1 MHSVTILFCGVFV
14 SCVPLQLLFTGSAV
28 SNKAPDYKELNIDYL
43 LAFEKRMYTDY
54 EELEQLVERTQLT
67 LDQGKLTAAQ
77 QEKVR
82 RWQHKLRSLLS
93 FAQLARAKDP
103 VDEANA
109 DTAGE
114 PAEADSPPSAEERER
129 AQALNKCLITSTCSA
144 EERKKAQGLSSL
156 ILNRLR
162 TIDATHIDPEQ
173 SNREFYQQLK
183 ANGHDNETVSQQA
196 KDNFSRALIDK
207 SLELTEK
214 SVRKYYRLFPFA
226 QHSYATVCKEVAAA
240 DCQHLQMQNNSDNF
254 EEQLFTRVEQVT
266 AEVNKA
272 IADLNTIITMLAR
285 LKATKDV
292 FFIFKETDF
301 DNVAVMR
308 LYHAY
313 ELILFNASRRG
324 IFPVLLAPTFRARA
338 GNIYLQHKGGL
349 DFWQRLGL
357 KKDVAHAPGEI
368 KNPLLTE
375 VSHAVVE
382 RSIAEIQ
389 RTTITRWVKWR
400 KLKSGNKTFSDK
412 KLYQQSI
419 INEVATAQVVVQE
432 PVHSVVVTHL
442 LNRFQHKHRDPRA
455 LLIIR
460 RITETIE
467 FSMFPLM
474 LGGATFLSW
483 IFPPLAGIGLMGK
496 AIVAA
501 TAANFVWVGVA
512 GANTAIAHQ
521 RWVQL
526 EQALLTGSSER
537 YEDGLKLLREFNRTR
552 RNAILAGSI
561 GLPLSVPSIRYALN
575 HMYDGKK
582 TFFVDA
588 MAGVFASR
596 DEFGREDKTDSDL
609 HHDR

>member
-1 MHSVTILFCGVFV
+1 MRGVTILFCGVFV
-14 SCVPLQLLFTGSAV
+14 SCVPLQVLFTGSAV
-28 SNKAPDYKELNIDYL
+28 SNKAPDYKELSIDYL

-67 LDQGKLTAAQ
+67 LDQGMLTAEQ
-77 QEKVR
+77 QTNVR

-103 VDEANA
+103 VDEATA

-114 PAEADSPPSAEERER
+114 PAEANSQP
-129 AQALNKCLITSTCSA
+129 SA

-183 ANGHDNETVSQQA
+183 ADRHDNEKVSQRA

-226 QHSYATVCKEVAAA
+226 QQSYATVCKEVAAA
-240 DCQHLQMQNNSDNF
+240 DCQHLQLQSSSDNF
-254 EEQLFTRVEQVT
+254 EEQSFTRVEQVT
-266 AEVNKA
+266 AEVNKV

-324 IFPVLLAPTFRARA
+324 IFPVLLAPTFRSRA
-338 GNIYLQHKGGL
+338 GNIYLQHKGGF

-382 RSIAEIQ
+382 QSIAEIQ
-389 RTTITRWVKWR
+389 RTIIERWVKWR
-400 KLKSGNKTFSDK
+400 ELKRDNKTFSDK

-419 INEVATAQVVVQE
+419 INEVATAQIVAQE

-442 LNRFQHKHRDPRA
+442 LNRFQHKDRDPRV
-455 LLIIR
+455 LRIIR
-460 RITETIE
+460 RITETVE
-467 FSMFPLM
+467 LSMFPLM
-474 LGGATFLSW
+474 LGGATFLAW
-483 IFPPLAGIGLMGK
+483 IFPPLAGVGLMGK

-526 EQALLTGSSER
+526 EHALLTGSSER
-537 YEDGLKLLREFNRTR
+537 FEDGLKLLREFNRTR

-582 TFFVDA
+582 TFVVDA

-596 DEFGREDKTDSDL
+596 DEFGREDKSDSDL